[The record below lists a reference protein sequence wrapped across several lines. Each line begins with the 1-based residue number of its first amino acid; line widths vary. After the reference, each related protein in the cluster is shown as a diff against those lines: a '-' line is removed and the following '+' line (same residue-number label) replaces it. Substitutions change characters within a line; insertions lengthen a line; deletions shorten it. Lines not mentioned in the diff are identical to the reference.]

1 MFPGIVCL
9 VVHDGLAD
17 SAVPGAGQGNQV
29 CGATVQPV
37 SPDSRHAARLT
48 LGVTQGDQLRQVPEA
63 VIIPAKQH
71 QPVVPAGFGF
81 ILQAQFRADHG
92 FDSAVN
98 ACAVEL
104 DH

>member
-1 MFPGIVCL
+1 MVCL
-9 VVHDGLAD
+9 VVYDGLAD

-29 CGATVQPV
+29 CAAVFQPV
-37 SPDSRHAARLT
+37 SPDNGRAAFLS

-81 ILQAQFRADHG
+81 ILQAEFRADHRLDAALHA
-92 FDSAVN
+92 FP
-98 ACAVEL
+98 VEL